1 MNQQE
6 RQAVIDE
13 YMTDTGKAVVTPL
26 AFVEWL
32 RPKGNHPA
40 HSFFFAKSDDAAA
53 MEYRMI
59 RFRQFANG
67 LRITVNV
74 TYTDPVTSVVK
85 VAPREFPTLV
95 SVVSGRKAGG
105 GYTPFEATDPA
116 SVAELRRQG
125 AVALRSWLAR
135 YRGVMDMTGVDV
147 APIEQIAASI
157 EDRVALSA

>member
-1 MNQQE
+1 
-6 RQAVIDE
+6 
-13 YMTDTGKAVVTPL
+13 
-26 AFVEWL
+26 
-32 RPKGNHPA
+32 
-40 HSFFFAKSDDAAA
+40 